1 MSANRTSIHGQ
12 WSSRWTFILAA
23 TGSAVGLG
31 NVWRFPYLAGESGG
45 GAFVMWYLICLLML
59 GIPLMMTEI
68 LLGRRSRQNPINTM
82 KSLAEDE
89 GLGRQWQWLGV
100 MGIIAGFMILSYYSV
115 IAGWVIA
122 YAFRAASG
130 TFDSASAEQVSAIF
144 SELISDPERLLAW
157 HTVFML
163 MTVMVVARGVKGG
176 LERAARYMMPA
187 LFVLLL
193 IMVGYA
199 MTTERFVEGA
209 LYYLV
214 PDFAAL
220 TGNFQ
225 QAFLNASGHAFFSL
239 SLGMGAIM
247 MYGSYLPADI
257 SIGSTSILIALADTL
272 VAILAGLAIFPLVF
286 TYGLEPSQ
294 GPGLI
299 FVTLPIAFG
308 QMPGG
313 ALFGTLFFV
322 LLILAAWTSAIS
334 LLEPAVC
341 WLMENRG
348 MSRVQATS
356 INGFIAWFLGIGS
369 ILSFNHWAFPFTFAG
384 VDKTNGIF
392 DLFDILTANIMLP
405 LGGLI
410 MALFVGW
417 RMSVASSRDELKLQ
431 DRQYLLWRYTIRYIS
446 PLTVLLIFLN
456 QIGVL

>member
-1 MSANRTSIHGQ
+1 MTSKRASLHGQ
-12 WSSRWTFILAA
+12 WTTRWAFILAA

-45 GAFVMWYLICLLML
+45 GAFVMLYLICVLAL
-59 GIPLMMTEI
+59 GIPIMMAEI
-68 LLGRRSRQNPINTM
+68 LLGRRGRQNPVNTM
-82 KSLAEDE
+82 EALAAEE
-89 GLGRQWQWLGV
+89 GLGKHWKWLGV
-100 MGIIAGFMILSYYSV
+100 MGMIAGFMILSYYSV

-122 YAFRAASG
+122 YAFRAATG
-130 TFDSASAEQVSAIF
+130 TFDNAGAEQIGSIF
-144 SELISDPERLLAW
+144 SELIADPERLLAW
-157 HTVFML
+157 HTIFML
-163 MTVMVVARGVKGG
+163 MTIIVVARGVQQG
-176 LERAARYMMPA
+176 LEKAVRYMMPA
-187 LFVLLL
+187 LFILLL

-199 MTTERFVEGA
+199 MTTGSFMQGMK
-209 LYYLV
+209 YYLV
-214 PDFAAL
+214 PDFEAL
-220 TGNFQ
+220 AGNFQ
-225 QAFLNASGHAFFSL
+225 QAFLHASGHAFFSL

-247 MYGSYLPADI
+247 MYGSYLPEQV
-257 SIGSTSILIALADTL
+257 SITRATVVIATADTL

-286 TYGLEPSQ
+286 SYGLEPGQ

-308 QMPGG
+308 QMPAG
-313 ALFGTLFFV
+313 AFFGTLFFI
-322 LLILAAWTSAIS
+322 LLIFAAWTSAIS

-348 MSRVQATS
+348 MSRIQATS
-356 INGFIAWFLGIGS
+356 INGFIAWFLGLAT

-384 VDKTNGIF
+384 AEKTNGIF

-417 RMSVASSRDELKLQ
+417 RMSVSSSKDELQLN
-431 DRQYLLWRYTIRYIS
+431 DRHYGWWRFTIRYIS
-446 PLTVLLIFLN
+446 PIGVALIFLN